1 MGENQSVAMGD
12 DLPTESDVGSDGS
25 LPSLASEGLGEQD
38 HVVSWHCHCKDGP
51 CVPPNSDIETGC
63 KVLREG
69 LLACEPEVR
78 RRRVWL
84 SLRELR
90 VVKQI
95 PKGTYLINESPVCR
109 KIWQKAH
116 LVGSGT
122 LHALQEAVHCDG
134 PPADGR
140 KKGMQCHPRSVSL
153 TAGQQDV
160 NKFCYHAW
168 ANWAK
173 HIPTEEGSAFPTEN
187 QDLQPRPLPLGLCDH
202 VVASDES
209 QGQMDGV
216 PEPLL
221 GADAALAVESR
232 RFLPHQTFQEFYEM
246 YVNWSE
252 DPVHLSSF
260 RRIYMKSTW
269 QDKLRIADSQHH
281 GKCSTCERLK
291 MLRKQVTTSTQEKQV
306 QEAHSGHVKSVM
318 LDRNCDALAQ
328 QLGADSVQVCGGVP
342 KIPNRERA
350 LLSWTQDSMDQ
361 AKFRCPRHVS
371 MAKVLADS
379 WRPQLAAH
387 GIIIDG
393 VGKMLFLADMDVG
406 KGADVQCTVTC
417 RALEAES
424 GLFVVL
430 CVVPR

>member
-1 MGENQSVAMGD
+1 MDRRLQ
-12 DLPTESDVGSDGS
+12 L
-25 LPSLASEGLGEQD
+25 
-38 HVVSWHCHCKDGP
+38 HVQVQYMFFYIID
-51 CVPPNSDIETGC
+51 NY
-63 KVLREG
+63 L
-69 LLACEPEVR
+69 
-78 RRRVWL
+78 L
-84 SLRELR
+84 SLRDASMLLLWSSCFL
-90 VVKQI
+90 K
-95 PKGTYLINESPVCR
+95 S
-109 KIWQKAH
+109 
-116 LVGSGT
+116 VGLS
-122 LHALQEAVHCDG
+122 
-134 PPADGR
+134 
-140 KKGMQCHPRSVSL
+140 
-153 TAGQQDV
+153 
-160 NKFCYHAW
+160 
-168 ANWAK
+168 
-173 HIPTEEGSAFPTEN
+173 
-187 QDLQPRPLPLGLCDH
+187 
-202 VVASDES
+202 
-209 QGQMDGV
+209 
-216 PEPLL
+216 
-221 GADAALAVESR
+221 
-232 RFLPHQTFQEFYEM
+232 HQTFQEFYEM

-393 VGKMLFLADMDVG
+393 VGKMLFWQIWMSE
-406 KGADVQCTVTC
+406 KVQTFS
-417 RALEAES
+417 AQ
-424 GLFVVL
+424 
-430 CVVPR
+430 